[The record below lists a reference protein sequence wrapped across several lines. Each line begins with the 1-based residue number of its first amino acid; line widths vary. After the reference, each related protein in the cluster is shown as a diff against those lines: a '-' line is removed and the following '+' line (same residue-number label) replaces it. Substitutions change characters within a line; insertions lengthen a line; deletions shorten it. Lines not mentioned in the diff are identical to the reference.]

1 MGDGA
6 ARYNSALGD
15 AESCRVITHQN
26 KSFPYFFSFSVS
38 LAPNMDFASYVHQ
51 YYPSGYLI
59 YQSSGIVGKVCADN
73 MNNSVAI
80 KTLDR
85 VLTKL
90 GESTCSLLEYQSLV
104 SIDIVRDDHE
114 QEDDNSESTKYVDM
128 VSPMSRDKS
137 FINAPC
143 VQK

>member
-1 MGDGA
+1 
-6 ARYNSALGD
+6 
-15 AESCRVITHQN
+15 
-26 KSFPYFFSFSVS
+26 
-38 LAPNMDFASYVHQ
+38 MDFASYVHQ
-51 YYPSGYLI
+51 YYPSGFLI
-59 YQSSGIVGKVCADN
+59 YQSSGVVGKVCADN

-80 KTLDR
+80 TTLDR

-104 SIDIVRDDHE
+104 NISIVRDGPLDQDGSVTH
-114 QEDDNSESTKYVDM
+114 KYVDM

>member
-1 MGDGA
+1 
-6 ARYNSALGD
+6 
-15 AESCRVITHQN
+15 
-26 KSFPYFFSFSVS
+26 
-38 LAPNMDFASYVHQ
+38 MDFASYVHQ

-59 YQSSGIVGKVCADN
+59 YQSSGVVGKVCADN

-104 SIDIVRDDHE
+104 DIEIVRDE
-114 QEDDNSESTKYVDM
+114 IEESTSIKYVDM

>member
-1 MGDGA
+1 MSGY
-6 ARYNSALGD
+6 RLVFVVVEFQFYS
-15 AESCRVITHQN
+15 I
-26 KSFPYFFSFSVS
+26 FSVVS
-38 LAPNMDFASYVHQ
+38 LAPSMDFASYVHQ
-51 YYPSGYLI
+51 YYPKGFLV
-59 YQSSGIVGKVCADN
+59 YQSSGVVGKVCADN

-90 GESTCSLLEYQSLV
+90 GESTCSLLEYQNLV
-104 SIDIVRDDHE
+104 DIAIVHDSPVIPGSPPH
-114 QEDDNSESTKYVDM
+114 KYVDM